1 MIKRHE
7 EMIQSQYE
15 LHTKKK
21 LSVESY
27 YFKTCIF
34 GGKIHLLD
42 FGGHFSYEQI
52 CICKRFFF
60 FKVGGLFSLLV
71 LVFF

>member
-21 LSVESY
+21 VECRIVLFQNLHFWWENS
-27 YFKTCIF
+27 
-34 GGKIHLLD
+34 LMD
-42 FGGHFSYEQI
+42 FGGYFSWEQI
-52 CICKRFFF
+52 CICKRF
-60 FKVGGLFSLLV
+60 
-71 LVFF
+71 